1 MEWFEALGI
10 IEGCK
15 AGAIS
20 EARAE
25 ELLREHKDHL
35 RIIANHRNEDWADPL
50 DTGAGEVSE
59 GGRTSVLSAPRPG
72 NIVGAAHPYFNR
84 LMRVRA
90 IAVDPRE
97 KIVEWE
103 DGSLEKV
110 QAKVYSAFS
119 EAYTWT
125 DADGN
130 VRRTQDEV
138 RSGPERFAKD
148 PVGGPVMQFG
158 AATSLLARLLE
169 VAALR
174 PAGV

>member
-1 MEWFEALGI
+1 VEWYEALGI

-20 EARAE
+20 EDSAE
-25 ELLREHKDHL
+25 ELLFTHKDSL
-35 RIIANHRNEDWADPL
+35 RIIANQANPECADPL
-50 DTGAGEVSE
+50 DTGAGEVSD
-59 GGRTSVLSAPRPG
+59 GPRTSTLTIPRAGDIVSAK
-72 NIVGAAHPYFNR
+72 HPYFNR
-84 LMRVRA
+84 LMRVSA
-90 IAVDPRE
+90 IAVDPIE

-110 QAKVYSAFS
+110 QGRRFTAYS
-119 EAYTWT
+119 EPYTAH
-125 DADGN
+125 DVGGN
-130 VRRTQDEV
+130 TRRTRDEV

-148 PVGGPVMQFG
+148 PAGGPVMQFG